1 MAVRNL
7 AAIQRQGTM
16 IAEVKKNAY
25 EMKKNSVFNRVGLI
39 RASQQDAIDAVDTIK
54 ALRENGLGAR
64 FDEWKDS
71 HKQLV
76 FTSTHGDGFRLSSNS
91 YNVYYT
97 PETNDVKFTWSGSGG
112 CEGYSFNKYESD
124 IRNMH
129 YLIERVTKD
138 DGYNKYDEL
147 LTKMAA
153 SFKPYLDEFFAWV
166 DTI

>member
-16 IAEVKKNAY
+16 IAEAKKNAY
-25 EMKKNSVFNRVGLI
+25 EMKKESVFNRVGLI

-76 FTSTHGDGFRLSSNS
+76 FTSTYGDRFLQHIGFGIN
-91 YNVYYT
+91 
-97 PETNDVKFTWSGSGG
+97 
-112 CEGYSFNKYESD
+112 
-124 IRNMH
+124 
-129 YLIERVTKD
+129 
-138 DGYNKYDEL
+138 
-147 LTKMAA
+147 
-153 SFKPYLDEFFAWV
+153 
-166 DTI
+166 